1 MACHGVKN
9 KGDVPLRR
17 SWGGYI
23 VGAPATLPLC
33 HYWTGVVSLSP
44 YVFCLSIQG
53 KREQKRRV
61 AKREKEKKKN
71 RKKTERERKKKQRRR
86 KKIRDEKHRDRKD
99 RTERVKTEKKKKKEK
114 TQGLVSLHRK
124 RRSIAAAATELPS
137 HRLHHCKPPQTTS
150 NTLLHSR

>member
-1 MACHGVKN
+1 
-9 KGDVPLRR
+9 VPLLDRG
-17 SWGGYI
+17 SK
-23 VGAPATLPLC
+23 PLSLCFLPIN
-33 HYWTGVVSLSP
+33 TGEERAEEEGS
-44 YVFCLSIQG
+44 
-53 KREQKRRV
+53 KKRR
-61 AKREKEKKKN
+61 RKKKN

-86 KKIRDEKHRDRKD
+86 KKIRDEKHRDKKD
-99 RTERVKTEKKKKKEK
+99 RTERVKTEKKKKEK

>member
-61 AKREKEKKKN
+61 AKREEEKKKN

-86 KKIRDEKHRDRKD
+86 KKN
-99 RTERVKTEKKKKKEK
+99 
-114 TQGLVSLHRK
+114 K
-124 RRSIAAAATELPS
+124 R
-137 HRLHHCKPPQTTS
+137 
-150 NTLLHSR
+150 

>member
-86 KKIRDEKHRDRKD
+86 KKIRDEKHRDKKD
-99 RTERVKTEKKKKKEK
+99 RTERVKTEKKKKEK